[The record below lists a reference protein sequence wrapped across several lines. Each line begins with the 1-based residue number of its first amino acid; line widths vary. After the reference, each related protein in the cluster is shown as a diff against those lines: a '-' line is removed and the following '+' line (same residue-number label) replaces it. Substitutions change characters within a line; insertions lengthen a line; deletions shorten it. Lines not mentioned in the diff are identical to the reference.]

1 MHVVGLIFEAN
12 PFHNG
17 HKHLINSA
25 KALFPNSPFICI
37 TSTSFT
43 MRGEISIINKFD
55 KVKILQN
62 ESIDIILELPIS
74 YTLQSADYFA
84 ATSVSILNQIGIT
97 DIVIGCETTDI
108 KLFEK
113 FYNIITSNEFT
124 QLFKNNQSKQ
134 NSHKKIF
141 TDTLIKMGIDKYE
154 IDEFNKPNFTLG
166 FQYYRTIR
174 EQNLNI
180 KLHLIKR
187 TSDYYQ
193 KESTNSNIASA
204 SYIRETFQKNED
216 ISKYLPYNPHFID
229 LTTAEN
235 NLLKIISFQTL
246 QFPFIDPFTEIN
258 GNKEGIGNYIMKN
271 GDFTHNYSNLLDSLK
286 NKKYSL
292 SRIRRVLIS
301 LLIQLKT
308 VDFSKMN
315 YLRILGINEIGL
327 NYLNTLDKTTK
338 KMIFSSPNELKDLP
352 EPLRYEIIASKLYGI
367 LTNNPNIYLNEY
379 KLPIRKKE

>member
-25 KALFPNSPFICI
+25 KAIFPDSPFICI

-55 KVKILQN
+55 KIKILQDQN
-62 ESIDIILELPIS
+62 IDIILELPIC

-84 ATSVSILNQIGIT
+84 ATTVSILNQIGVT

-108 KLFEK
+108 KQFEK
-113 FYNIITSNEFT
+113 FYDLITSNEFSQILKDYSSRQT
-124 QLFKNNQSKQ
+124 
-134 NSHKKIF
+134 SHKKIF
-141 TDTLIKMGIDKYE
+141 TEVLKNMRISISE
-154 IDEFNKPNFTLG
+154 IEEFNKPNFTLG
-166 FQYYRTIR
+166 FQYYRVIR
-174 EQNLNI
+174 DQNLNI

-187 TSDYYQ
+187 TNDYYQ
-193 KESTNSNIASA
+193 KENTNSNIASA

-216 ISKYLPYNPHFID
+216 ITKYIPYKPHFID

-235 NLLKIISFQTL
+235 NLLRIISFQTL
-246 QFPFIDPFTEIN
+246 QFPFINPFKEIN
-258 GNKEGIGNYIMKN
+258 GNKEGIDNYIMKN
-271 GDFTHNYSNLLDSLK
+271 GDFTHTYSNLLDSLK
-286 NKKYSL
+286 NKKYSVN
-292 SRIRRVLIS
+292 RIRRLLIS

-308 VDFSKMN
+308 VDFSKIN

-327 NYLNTLDKTTK
+327 SYLNALDKTTK
-338 KMIFSSPNELKDLP
+338 KMIFSSPNELNKIP
-352 EPLRYEIIASKLYGI
+352 ESLHYEIIASKLYGI